1 MPIKNGA
8 EYIKSLRGRNLKVYL
23 FGELVKEPVDH
34 PMIRPSINAVAETYD
49 LAVKDPELAAAQSSI
64 SGIPVNRFLHIVESA
79 QDLVNQNRM
88 QRKLGQLTGTCF
100 QRCVGMDA
108 LNSLYSTTFEIDE
121 KYDTQYHKRLI
132 EFIRMMQRENMV
144 IGGAMTDVKGD
155 RSLSPSQQPDPDM
168 FVHVVRRDSKG
179 IYITGAKAHQTG
191 CINSHWIMVMPTM
204 RLKAEDKDYAIVGA
218 VPVDA
223 PGIEYI
229 YGRQSCDTRSMEA
242 EGSTIDAGNAMYS
255 GQEAMIIFNNV
266 FIPNHLIFM
275 DGEYDYAAMLIE
287 RFTCYHRRS
296 YVCKTGLGDVLIG
309 AAAAIADY
317 NGVANASH
325 IKDKLVEMTHLN
337 ETIFAAGIASSYMAH
352 KTESGNWQNDDMLA
366 NVCKHNVTRFPYE
379 IGRLAQDIAG
389 GLMVTMPSER
399 DFRSLHT
406 GPILEKY
413 LKGRKGVST
422 ENRMRILRLI
432 ENMTLG
438 RNAVGYL
445 TESMH
450 GAGSP
455 QAQRIQIARQM
466 QLETKK
472 KFAKRLAQVKEGEAS
487 EMVQEST
494 DYFDKIFGT
503 KDKDKKEERKEEASN
518 FSKSL
523 GNEKNKAKND
533 PATSNSE
540 EK

>member
-8 EYIKSLRGRNLKVYL
+8 EYIESLRGRNIKVYL

-49 LAVKDPELAAAQSSI
+49 LANEEVEIASAQSSLT
-64 SGIPVNRFLHIVESA
+64 GIRVNRFLHIAESA
-79 QDLVNQNRM
+79 SDLVNQNKM

-108 LNSLYSTTFEIDE
+108 LNSLYSTTFEIDA
-121 KYDTQYHKRLI
+121 KYNTIYNKRLI
-132 EFIRMMQRENMV
+132 EFIKMIQKENLV

-155 RSLSPSQQPDPDM
+155 RSLSPSQQEDPDM
-168 FVHVVRRDSKG
+168 FVHIVKRDENG
-179 IYITGAKAHQTG
+179 VYITGAKAHQTG
-191 CINSHWIMVMPTM
+191 CINSHWIIVMPTM
-204 RLKAEDKDYAIVGA
+204 RLRQEDKDYAIVGA
-218 VPVDA
+218 VPA
-223 PGIEYI
+223 GAKGITYI
-229 YGRQSCDTRSMEA
+229 YGRQSCDTRSMEQ
-242 EGSTIDAGNAMYS
+242 GDLDAGNAKFS
-255 GQEAMIIFNNV
+255 GQEAMIIFDNV
-266 FIPNHLIFM
+266 FIPNNLIFM
-275 DGEYDYAAMLIE
+275 DGEYDFASMLIE

-309 AAAAIADY
+309 AAAAISDY

-337 ETIFAAGIASSYMAH
+337 ETIFAAGIASSYQAH
-352 KTESGNWQNDDMLA
+352 RTTSGNYQNDDMLA

-379 IGRLAQDIAG
+379 ISRLAQDIAG
-389 GLMVTMPSER
+389 GLMVTMPSEK
-399 DFRSLHT
+399 DFRSPET
-406 GPILEKY
+406 GPLLEKY

-422 ENRMRILRLI
+422 ENRVRIMRLI

-466 QLETKK
+466 QLEYKK
-472 KFAKRLAQVKEGEAS
+472 KLAKNLASIVEGEANDLS
-487 EMVQEST
+487 QEQS
-494 DYFDKIFGT
+494 DYFDKIFN
-503 KDKDKKEERKEEASN
+503 K
-518 FSKSL
+518 SK
-523 GNEKNKAKND
+523 
-533 PATSNSE
+533 NS
-540 EK
+540 